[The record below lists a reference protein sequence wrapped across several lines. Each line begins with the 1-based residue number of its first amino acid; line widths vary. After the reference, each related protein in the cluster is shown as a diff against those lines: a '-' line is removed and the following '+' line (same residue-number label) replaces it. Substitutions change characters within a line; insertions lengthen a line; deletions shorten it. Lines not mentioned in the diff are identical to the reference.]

1 MISSDNQ
8 QYITVELF
16 NSRMDKIQTE
26 ISALKAE
33 VSVNSAKSD

>member
-33 VSVNSAKSD
+33 VIVNSSKSD